1 MIVVKLSGGLGNQM
15 FQYSLAVLLR
25 QMGKD
30 VEIDLSSFQY
40 VNEHCG
46 PELLSVFNVE
56 QSERLKHSFESF
68 QRRERIIEKYSHF
81 KLKHSLLP
89 LPSSW
94 KLKHL
99 WRFDSP
105 KYKLKSVNLN
115 EIIFDAKEIR
125 DLDNCVLDGWAHPSC
140 NSSTELE
147 LRKQFQ
153 FMHIPDRIFPII
165 SMIES
170 TNSVGVHIRRGDF
183 LPSKNR
189 TGSIALLDNYYN
201 DSIKIMES
209 ILGGGDKSI
218 CFF

>member
-15 FQYSLAVLLR
+15 FQYSLAILLR

-68 QRRERIIEKYSHF
+68 LRRERIIEKYLHF
-81 KLKHSLLP
+81 KLKHSFLP

-99 WRFDSP
+99 WRFDCP
-105 KYKLKSVNLN
+105 EYKLKSVNLKG
-115 EIIFDAKEIR
+115 IVFDAKDIK
-125 DLDNCVLDGWAHPSC
+125 DLDNCILDGWAYPSC
-140 NSSTELE
+140 DNSTELE

-153 FMHIPDRIFPII
+153 FIHIPDRILPVL

-183 LPSKNR
+183 LPSQNR
-189 TGSIALLDNYYN
+189 KGSIALLENYYN
-201 DSIKIMES
+201 DSIKTMES
-209 ILGGGDKSI
+209 ILGGGV
-218 CFF
+218 